1 MKSMHYYVARHL
13 MPILGCAIFGLAQA
27 KDRDELPVPILL
39 DGIDDRYLVESG
51 ILANSAAD
59 ALNDKD
65 NDPRQVC
72 DDLPK
77 LLILATPLPQ

>member
-1 MKSMHYYVARHL
+1 MHYYVARHL
-13 MPILGCAIFGLAQA
+13 LLIVGCAIFCLAQA
-27 KDRDELPVPILL
+27 KDRDDLPVPILL

-51 ILANSAAD
+51 IVASSAAD
-59 ALNDKD
+59 ALNYKDKA
-65 NDPRQVC
+65 PRQDC